1 MIQVTLA
8 LSGTMRDYFDQDQYR
23 LEFPDGATL
32 GDLMVRIGR
41 EHGAGLS
48 GSIWKREEHRFRGA
62 VVIMIGS
69 RAVKDRAT
77 PLRNG
82 QTVKVFKA
90 VVGG

>member
-1 MIQVTLA
+1 MILVTLEVP
-8 LSGTMRDYFDQDQYR
+8 GTMREHFDQEAYH

-32 GDLMVRIGR
+32 GDLLVRIGQD
-41 EHGAGLS
+41 HGERMGP
-48 GSIWKREEHRFRGA
+48 SIWNRAENRFRGA
-62 VVIMIGS
+62 VVIMIGT

-77 PLRNG
+77 PLQDG